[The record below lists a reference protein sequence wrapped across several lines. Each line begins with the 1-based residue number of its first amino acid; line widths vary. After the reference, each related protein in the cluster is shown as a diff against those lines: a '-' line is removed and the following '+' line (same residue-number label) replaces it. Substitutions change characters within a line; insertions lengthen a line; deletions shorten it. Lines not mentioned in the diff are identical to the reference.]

1 MKIPRLR
8 SHQEIGGES
17 GKDCVLLCGREA
29 QPNSGLNG
37 GLFFSDNEKAEGS
50 FQLTALP
57 CDLHPPA
64 YHLVVTRWLH
74 HLWHCGHGLGGKK
87 QRVKDRHRL
96 PFRQLS

>member
-64 YHLVVTRWLH
+64 YHLVVNLVSAISSPTPFLS
-74 HLWHCGHGLGGKK
+74 
-87 QRVKDRHRL
+87 L
-96 PFRQLS
+96 PRIFGSTSQTL